1 MGGEI
6 QIISD
11 GDGLALIGDAKAVE
25 RFLATEGLP
34 SKALDLP
41 RLSRALSVGSQTANA
56 ASSLAAGSGRWV
68 KLTEESFQKAKT
80 IGLMK
85 GSSAGLS
92 RGIVQAG
99 DGKIKSIVE
108 FTTGSLANPAVL
120 AGVGG
125 LMAQMAMEQ
134 AMNEITDYL
143 AVIDAKVD
151 DILRAQKDA
160 VLADM
165 IGAGMALDEAMTLR
179 AQVGRVSEV
188 TWSKVQTTSMIVART
203 QAYALRQLDALAEK
217 VEKKNKAADL
227 AKASK
232 DAEEKVFEWLAVLAR
247 SVQLQDAFSILELD
261 RVLDASPA
269 DWDQHRIAL
278 KDARQKRLELIANST
293 IALVSRL
300 DTAVGLANAQVLL
313 HPVASKAV
321 AGATNEVAQR
331 VLAFNEVIGAESS
344 REALEAKRW
353 SEAAIEVRDGMVAA
367 GAEGVETAKRIGG
380 ATFDKAK
387 AVTGKVAKGVAERA
401 RPTRADRERGLDT
414 PASRATR
421 PTEDSPVE

>member
-1 MGGEI
+1 MSDEI
-6 QIISD
+6 QLISD
-11 GDGLALIGDAKAVE
+11 GDGLAVIGDAKAVA

-34 SKALDLP
+34 SKELDLP
-41 RLSRALSVGSQTANA
+41 RLSQALSVGSQTASA
-56 ASSLAAGSGRWV
+56 ASALAAGSGRWV

-80 IGLMK
+80 VGLMK

-92 RGIVQAG
+92 RGVVQAG

-108 FTTGSLANPAVL
+108 FTTGSLTNPAVL

-125 LMAQMAMEQ
+125 LMAQMAMQQ
-134 AMNEITDYL
+134 AMDEITEYL

-217 VEKKNKAADL
+217 AEKKKNKAADL

-232 DAEEKVFEWLAVLAR
+232 DAEKTVFEWLVVLAR

-269 DWDQHRIAL
+269 DWEQHRIAL
-278 KDARQKRLELIANST
+278 KDARQKRLDLIADST
-293 IALVSRL
+293 LALMSRL
-300 DTAVGLANAQVLL
+300 DATVGIGNAQVLL

-321 AGATNEVAQR
+321 AGATNEVARR
-331 VLAFNEVIGAESS
+331 VLAFNEVIGVESS

-353 SEAAIEVRDGMVAA
+353 GEAATEVRDGMVAV

-387 AVTGKVAKGVAERA
+387 AVTDKVAKGVAERA
-401 RPTRADRERGLDT
+401 RSSRADRGH
-414 PASRATR
+414 
-421 PTEDSPVE
+421 EDSLES

>member
-6 QIISD
+6 QLISD
-11 GDGLALIGDAKAVE
+11 GDGLAVIGDSKAIE

-134 AMNEITDYL
+134 AMNEITEYL

-278 KDARQKRLELIANST
+278 KDARQKRLALIANST
-293 IALVSRL
+293 LALMARL
-300 DTAVGLANAQVLL
+300 DAAVGLANAQVLL

-321 AGATNEVAQR
+321 AGATNEVARR

-353 SEAAIEVRDGMVAA
+353 SEAATEVRDGMVAA

-387 AVTGKVAKGVAERA
+387 AVTGKVAKGVAER
-401 RPTRADRERGLDT
+401 TRAARAVGERGHDT
-414 PASRATR
+414 PT
-421 PTEDSPVE
+421 

>member
-1 MGGEI
+1 MSDEI
-6 QIISD
+6 QLISD
-11 GDGLALIGDAKAVE
+11 GDGLAVIGDAKAVE

-34 SKALDLP
+34 SKELDLP
-41 RLSRALSVGSQTANA
+41 RLSQALSLGSQSANA
-56 ASSLAAGSGRWV
+56 ASALAAGSGRW
-68 KLTEESFQKAKT
+68 FQVSKETAAQIKKF
-80 IGLMK
+80 GLMK
-85 GSSAGLS
+85 NSTTGLDM
-92 RGIVQAG
+92 GIVHVSGQKG
-99 DGKIKSIVE
+99 GIKSIVQ
-108 FTTGSLANPAVL
+108 FVRGPGSKLANPAVL

-125 LMAQMAMEQ
+125 LMAQMAMQQ
-134 AMNEITDYL
+134 AMNEITEYL

-151 DILRAQKDA
+151 DILRAQKGA

-261 RVLDASPA
+261 RVLDALPA

-278 KDARQKRLELIANST
+278 KDARQKRLALIANST
-293 IALVSRL
+293 LALMSRL
-300 DTAVGLANAQVLL
+300 DAAVGLANAQVLL
-313 HPVASKAV
+313 HPVAPRAV

-331 VLAFNEVIGAESS
+331 VLAFNEVIGVESS
-344 REALEAKRW
+344 WESLEARRW
-353 SEAAIEVRDGMVAA
+353 SEAATEVRNGMVAV

-387 AVTGKVAKGVAERA
+387 AVTDKVAKGVAERA
-401 RPTRADRERGLDT
+401 RPSRADRE
-414 PASRATR
+414 
-421 PTEDSPVE
+421 PTGGSPG